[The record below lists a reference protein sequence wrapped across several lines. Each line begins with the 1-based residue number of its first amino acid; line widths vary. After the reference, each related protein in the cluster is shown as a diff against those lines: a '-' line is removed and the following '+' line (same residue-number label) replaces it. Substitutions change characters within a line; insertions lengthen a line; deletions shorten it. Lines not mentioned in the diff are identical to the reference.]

1 MVCVLCM
8 CLCQVSMV
16 YLLHYRVLC
25 VYIIRNLVCVAP
37 ATTRSG
43 AWYYGNLARFINPRF
58 IPLPMNDPSC
68 DCTRPPT
75 VVPSSTPSV
84 APSNIPS
91 DAPSRTPSDAPSDT
105 PTNMRADIPTDAPLD
120 TPTDT
125 PTEVPS
131 QAPTDMPT
139 NLPSAVPSLVQ
150 ADVPS
155 DNPSYTTPST
165 APVADTGGEAGKAE
179 PEGDEQSGTSSASEQ
194 WWVILLGVVSVPV
207 LCTIAQ
213 SGICFGFVAEESS
226 LRA

>member
-68 DCTRPPT
+68 DCTRP
-75 VVPSSTPSV
+75 
-84 APSNIPS
+84 
-91 DAPSRTPSDAPSDT
+91 
-105 PTNMRADIPTDAPLD
+105 
-120 TPTDT
+120 
-125 PTEVPS
+125 
-131 QAPTDMPT
+131 
-139 NLPSAVPSLVQ
+139 PSAVPSLVQ